1 MILKVPISD
10 LRSNLKQYL
19 SKVLAGSVVA
29 LTKHGKVVA
38 YLQPA
43 SVVEGQLSD
52 AYDARLKAYK
62 DGGVVFHDDIVNTP
76 LKQYD
81 YVDSDVLDD
90 VNVAAEPNQGED
102 ADY

>member
-1 MILKVPISD
+1 MTLKVPISD

-43 SVVEGQLSD
+43 SAVEAQLSD
-52 AYDARLKAYK
+52 DYDARLKAYQ
-62 DGGVVFHDDIVNTP
+62 DGGIVFHDDIVNAP

-81 YVDSDVLDD
+81 YIDSDVLDD
-90 VNVAAEPNQGED
+90 VNIAAEPNQADD